1 MIEKYRSRI
10 WPLLAVL
17 IVFAAASGLMS
28 VTAHAA
34 DVSYYATWDEYKDA
48 HGITAPTWNNVAAAE
63 DELLEA
69 AYRLYMEGDADE
81 SFKAARQ
88 AYYGYYETTGFER
101 NVMGYISGSAVSKAE
116 LQFRAVRN
124 VPKKGGT
131 LEEYWVEITEMSA
144 IIHDQANKLDGIGDE
159 GVSGVSLERAQGL
172 ASAGTAAS
180 AAANTSETSPAAD
193 TAAVSMEN
201 SGGNWGITFA
211 ACFGIILREGF
222 EAILV
227 VGAIIAYLVKS
238 GNKDKLKVVYA
249 GCVLAIIASFVCAW
263 LLNVLMFANTEN
275 QEIIEGITAL
285 IAVVVLFYVSNW
297 MVSKA
302 ESDAWNKYIDSQV
315 KVSAETGSVF
325 TLGFTAFLAVF
336 REGAEVILFYQPL
349 TNYESTTGAMW
360 AGFGTGC
367 VVLVFVFL
375 AIRFFSVKLPIR
387 PFFLGTS
394 ILMFIMSISFLGA
407 GIKELIEGDVISYTS
422 PDWLAAIIPTND
434 VLDVLGIYACFETL
448 IPQLILIL
456 ITFLI
461 FVMMGWKRNSRREAG
476 IIAIVFGGL
485 GMHKF
490 YIGKYG
496 QGILYAVFCW
506 SFVPAL
512 LGVAEGIHYLS
523 ESDEEFAEE
532 LLPKSLRGKNSK
544 NKKIPEPVPAEGRIS
559 AEAERIETSLSE
571 SKPKQKQKKK

>member
-1 MIEKYRSRI
+1 MSRVR
-10 WPLLAVL
+10 L
-17 IVFAAASGLMS
+17 AAAKNAALILCVICAVAAAFGAFAFGASAED
-28 VTAHAA
+28 TA
-34 DVSYYATWDEYKDA
+34 YIATWDEYKA
-48 HGITAPTWNNVAAAE
+48 ARGIEKYTWNMVADAE

-69 AYRLYMEGDADE
+69 AYRLYRGGNKDE
-81 SFKAARQ
+81 AFTASRQ

-101 NVMGYISGSAVSKAE
+101 NVMGHISGAEVSKAE

-124 VPKKGGT
+124 VPKKGGS
-131 LEEYWVEITEMSA
+131 LEDFWTEIEKLSQ
-144 IIHDQANKLDGIGDE
+144 ILHDQANGLDGISE
-159 GVSGVSLERAQGL
+159 AGVSGVSMDRVN
-172 ASAGTAAS
+172 GTAQTAAPAETS
-180 AAANTSETSPAAD
+180 AAQSAQPAET
-193 TAAVSMEN
+193 TAAPAVGENAVSTD
-201 SGGNWGITFA
+201 GTGNWGITFA

-238 GNKDKLKVVYA
+238 GNKNKLGVVYA
-249 GCVLAIIASFVCAW
+249 GCVIAIICSFVCAW
-263 LLNVLMFANTEN
+263 LLELLKFANTEN
-275 QEIIEGITAL
+275 QEIIEGVTAL

-302 ESDAWNKYIDSQV
+302 ESDAWSKYIDGQI
-315 KVSAETGSVF
+315 KTSAETGSVF

-349 TNYESTTGAMW
+349 MTDDTSRSAMW
-360 AGFGTGC
+360 SGFGVGC
-367 VVLVFVFL
+367 VVLVFVFI
-375 AIRFFSVKLPIR
+375 AIRFFSVKLPIK

-422 PDWLAAIIPTND
+422 PDFLAAIIPSND
-434 VLDVLGIYACFETL
+434 VFDVLGIYPCYETL

-461 FVMMGWKRNSRREAG
+461 FVMMKWQRNNRKEAG
-476 IIAIVFGGL
+476 IVALIFGGL
-485 GMHKF
+485 GIHKF

-506 SFVPAL
+506 SLIPFF
-512 LGVAEGIHYLS
+512 LGIADGIHYLT
-523 ESDEEFAEE
+523 ETDEQFAEE
-532 LLPKSLRGKNSK
+532 LAPKP
-544 NKKIPEPVPAEGRIS
+544 KKP
-559 AEAERIETSLSE
+559 
-571 SKPKQKQKKK
+571 KKQKQSKPAAAKN